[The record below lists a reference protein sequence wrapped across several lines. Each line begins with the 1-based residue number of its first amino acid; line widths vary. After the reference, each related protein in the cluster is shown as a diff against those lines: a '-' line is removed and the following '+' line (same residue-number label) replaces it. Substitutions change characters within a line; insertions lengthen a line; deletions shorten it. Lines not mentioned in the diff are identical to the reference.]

1 MVPCA
6 RKLKEGRPPRRS
18 FDGIRFDLL
27 EALNEKRTT
36 VNELSKKT
44 KINWKTVDNHLVYLC
59 GRGWAEK
66 VFDSPTIK
74 IFEITETGKDR
85 LDLLNLRKERDKP
98 LMQKVSGITSH
109 VKEISTE
116 KLLAAEALR

>member
-6 RKLKEGRPPRRS
+6 RKPKECRPPRRS
-18 FDGIRFDLL
+18 FDGIRFDILD
-27 EALNEKRTT
+27 ALNEKRTT
-36 VNELSKKT
+36 VNDLSKKT
-44 KINWKTVDNHLVYLC
+44 SINWKTVDNHLVYLC

-85 LDLLNLRKERDKP
+85 LELLNLRKER
-98 LMQKVSGITSH
+98 
-109 VKEISTE
+109 TE
-116 KLLAAEALR
+116 KVIKSGLAFPITLKENNEIIRATTEGLR